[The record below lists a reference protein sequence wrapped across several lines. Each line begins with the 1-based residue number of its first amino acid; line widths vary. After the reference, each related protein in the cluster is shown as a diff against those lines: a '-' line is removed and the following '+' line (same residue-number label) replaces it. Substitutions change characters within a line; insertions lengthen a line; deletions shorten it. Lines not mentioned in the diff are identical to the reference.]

1 VPGQTSSSV
10 AIDAGPEEVM
20 AVIADFD
27 AYPRWVDS
35 MERATV
41 LSTTDG
47 RADEVEMVL
56 AHPLF
61 SDTYVLAYD
70 WAPDRVSWH
79 LVRGGRL
86 TAMDGSY
93 VLAPGRTQSAD
104 RVQTTVTYTL
114 AVDTSLPMI
123 GLLRRK
129 AEKTIVDGA
138 LRGLKRRVEG

>member
-10 AIDAGPEEVM
+10 VIDAGADEVM

-27 AYPRWVDS
+27 AYPAWVDS

-41 LSTTDG
+41 LRAEDG
-47 RADEVEMVL
+47 LADEVEMVL

-70 WAPDRVSWH
+70 WAPDQVSWR

-93 VLAPGRTQSAD
+93 ALTSGPGG
-104 RVQTTVTYTL
+104 TTVTYTL

-129 AEKTIVDGA
+129 AERTIVDGA
-138 LRGLKRRVEG
+138 LRGLKRRVEA